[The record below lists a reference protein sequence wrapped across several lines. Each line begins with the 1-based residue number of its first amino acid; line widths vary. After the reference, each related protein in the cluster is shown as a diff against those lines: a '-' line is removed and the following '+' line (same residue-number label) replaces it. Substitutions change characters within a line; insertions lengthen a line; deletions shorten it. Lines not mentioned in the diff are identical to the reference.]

1 MLNLRKSKNNVFNL
15 LHLSLNNSKIMHM
28 KKYFIFCIFFAI
40 LFSCKQEDLQND
52 LTENPQENPQDDP
65 QDNPQDDPQD
75 GSQDGSMDTDSFRI
89 WCARPIAYIDDGKV
103 QLIWGPVH
111 TELILRPYE
120 IIEPD
125 TIDIYIS
132 ENDMLSFKKIIELKN
147 GGSYSYTVD
156 ELQNGKQYFFFSV
169 SKKNG
174 FEPLYSDTTMAVPNK
189 KKGFEILQKSA
200 EEYVSNLSNVS
211 IAHKKNK
218 IAYVDNY
225 YYWNGGSNCC
235 MATSVLISNIDG
247 SEKELVKI
255 NSYQPSWSPA
265 NDKVVFYFDGI
276 HNVGWIPAQIA
287 MYDCKTKSITQLTN
301 DNYNNYSPVFSKNG
315 ESILFQSS
323 KNTPGTYETNIWL
336 MNLKTLGT
344 FQVTDISKTSLRTVE
359 RPCWIDDD
367 RFLIHGT
374 YSDEKSQYQI
384 FESSVSNGQ
393 ITKVFDSKWNDYNP
407 SASPDQNKIA
417 FISNRSGI
425 NQVWVYFINSKTFL
439 QISGYSN
446 NESVEP
452 GWNSIEWL
460 DNSTIIYTI
469 HGSKLVK
476 QNIE

>member
-1 MLNLRKSKNNVFNL
+1 MF
-15 LHLSLNNSKIMHM
+15 M
-28 KKYFIFCIFFAI
+28 KKYFILCLIVIMFG
-40 LFSCKQEDLQND
+40 CKQEELQNV
-52 LTENPQENPQDDP
+52 LTENPQENPQENQQDD
-65 QDNPQDDPQD
+65 PQDDPQD
-75 GSQDGSMDTDSFRI
+75 GSQGGSMDTDSLRI
-89 WCARPIAYIDDGKV
+89 WCANPIAYIDDGKV
-103 QLIWGPVH
+103 KLIWGPVY

-120 IIEPD
+120 IIKPD

-132 ENDMLSFKKIIELKN
+132 ENDMLNFQKIAEVKN
-147 GGSYSYTVD
+147 GGSYSYTVN

-169 SKKNG
+169 SKKIG
-174 FEPLYSDTTMAVPNK
+174 FEPLYSDTTMAIPNK
-189 KKGFEILQKSA
+189 KKGFEILQKSDQ
-200 EEYVSNLSNVS
+200 EHISNLSNVS
-211 IAHKKNK
+211 FAHKKNK

-255 NSYQPSWSPA
+255 NSYNPSWSPE
-265 NDKVVFYFDGI
+265 NDKIVFFFDGI

-301 DNYNNYSPVFSKNG
+301 DNYDNYSPVFSKNG
-315 ESILFQSS
+315 ESILFHSS
-323 KNTPGTYETNIWL
+323 KNTPGTYNTSIWL
-336 MNLKTLGT
+336 MNLKTLES
-344 FQVTDISKTSLRTVE
+344 FQVTDISKASLITAE

-367 RFLIHGT
+367 RFLFQGA
-374 YSDEKSQYQI
+374 YNEEKSLYQL
-384 FESSVSNGQ
+384 FESSVSKGQ
-393 ITKVFDSKWNDYNP
+393 ITKVFDSKWNDYNA

-417 FISNRSGI
+417 FISKRSGL

-439 QISGYSN
+439 QISGYSES
-446 NESVEP
+446 ESVEP

-476 QNIE
+476 QKIE